1 MVDLSFVPLLSFFG
15 SSWWAAFFFFFCC
28 CCCCDAPPWMHGT
41 FFIPTFR
48 RWLLARVSF
57 RVSFFR
63 SHPSGTYRRGDQF
76 FIVGTATCGE
86 CGASSCFGVADA
98 CLGMHVGSHEG
109 RCHGRCSHVGSLVVD
124 AAVVCRDVKCGA
136 SSTPIH
142 TDCGHAAQN
151 LPRGVFP
158 PPPHTPHTHP
168 SLSLSS
174 STSDLVLLPHPLLPF
189 GGKGMEVSR
198 SISSLVFL
206 RFFPWTQRKVPTNP
220 GAVSGLPFLIR
231 CPSFCFFPPHVSPSR
246 VGVRGSWMWIP
257 SHHPT
262 VGSKK
267 DTILEER
274 KKERKKDVRR
284 RRRTESLPNR
294 MEGGRKTQPNHP
306 TNTTRAE

>member
-1 MVDLSFVPLLSFFG
+1 
-15 SSWWAAFFFFFCC
+15 
-28 CCCCDAPPWMHGT
+28 MHGT
-41 FFIPTFR
+41 FFISTSR
-48 RWLLARVSF
+48 GWLLARVSF
-57 RVSFFR
+57 RVSFFFR

-158 PPPHTPHTHP
+158 PTTTHTTHTPHP
-168 SLSLSS
+168 LSLLIHFGPCPPTTSPPS
-174 STSDLVLLPHPLLPF
+174 FGGSGGMGGGFSIDLFPCLPTLLPMDKEEGPIQPWVGLGSTLPHPMPRLLLLSTTRLTITCGCEGLVDVDPIPPPNR
-189 GGKGMEVSR
+189 GVQKGHD
-198 SISSLVFL
+198 
-206 RFFPWTQRKVPTNP
+206 P
-220 GAVSGLPFLIR
+220 G
-231 CPSFCFFPPHVSPSR
+231 
-246 VGVRGSWMWIP
+246 
-257 SHHPT
+257 
-262 VGSKK
+262 
-267 DTILEER
+267 R
-274 KKERKKDVRR
+274 KKERNKDVRR